1 MAITDVSW
9 LAYYMPLFGFLFVFT
24 VMYALL
30 AKTKILG
37 EAMGTNLIV
46 SFIFAIIFISFAP
59 GVRYVQTVLP
69 WFVVLIISLF
79 FFLLIVGFSQ
89 KEMDKFMKPWIAWV
103 FIGLLAVI
111 FLWSAIVVFNPFL
124 QPYIDRFTYD
134 DRISGAVLLLIV
146 AGAAS
151 WVLTRQVKK

>member
-9 LAYYMPLFGFLFVFT
+9 LAYYMLIFGFLLVFT
-24 VMYALL
+24 VMYAIL
-30 AKTKILG
+30 AKTKIFG

-69 WFVVLIISLF
+69 CFVVLIISLF

-89 KEMDKFMKPWIAWV
+89 KDVDKFMKPAISWA
-103 FIGLLAVI
+103 FIGLLAVV

-134 DRISGAVLLLIV
+134 DRISGAVLLLAI

-151 WVLTRQVKK
+151 WIMTRKGK

>member
-9 LAYYMPLFGFLFVFT
+9 LAYYMPIFGFLLVFT
-24 VMYALL
+24 VMYAIL

-46 SFIFAIIFISFAP
+46 SFIFAIIFVSFAP

-89 KEMDKFMKPWIAWV
+89 KDVDKFMKPAVSWA
-103 FIGLLAVI
+103 FIGLLAVV

-124 QPYIDRFTYD
+124 QPYVDRFTYD
-134 DRISGAVLLLIV
+134 DRISGAVLLLAI
-146 AGAAS
+146 AAAAS
-151 WVLTRQVKK
+151 WIMTRKGK

>member
-9 LAYYMPLFGFLFVFT
+9 LAYYMPIFGFLLVFT
-24 VMYALL
+24 VMYAIL

-46 SFIFAIIFISFAP
+46 SFVFAIIFISFAP

-89 KEMDKFMKPWIAWV
+89 KDVDAFMKPAISWA
-103 FIGLLAVI
+103 FIGLLVVV

-134 DRISGAVLLLIV
+134 DRISGAVLLLAI
-146 AGAAS
+146 AAAAS
-151 WVLTRQVKK
+151 WIMTRKGK

>member
-9 LAYYMPLFGFLFVFT
+9 LAYYMPIFGFLLVFT
-24 VMYALL
+24 VMYAIL

-46 SFIFAIIFISFAP
+46 SFIFAIIFVSFAP

-89 KEMDKFMKPWIAWV
+89 KDVDAFMKPAVSWAV
-103 FIGLLAVI
+103 IGLLAVV

-134 DRISGAVLLLIV
+134 DRISGAVLLLAI
-146 AGAAS
+146 AAAAS
-151 WVLTRQVKK
+151 WIMTRKGK

>member
-9 LAYYMPLFGFLFVFT
+9 LAYYMPIFGFLLVFT
-24 VMYALL
+24 VMYAIL

-46 SFIFAIIFISFAP
+46 SFVFAIIFVSFAP

-89 KEMDKFMKPWIAWV
+89 KDVDAFMKPAVSWA
-103 FIGLLAVI
+103 FIGLLVVV

-124 QPYIDRFTYD
+124 QPYVDRFTYD
-134 DRISGAVLLLIV
+134 DRISGAVLLLAI
-146 AGAAS
+146 AAAAS
-151 WVLTRQVKK
+151 WIMTRKGK

>member
-9 LAYYMPLFGFLFVFT
+9 LAYYMPIFGFLLVFT
-24 VMYALL
+24 VMYAIL

-69 WFVVLIISLF
+69 WFIVLIISLF

-89 KEMDKFMKPWIAWV
+89 KDVDAFMKPAISWA
-103 FIGLLAVI
+103 FIGLLAVV

-134 DRISGAVLLLIV
+134 DRISGAVLLLAI

-151 WVLTRQVKK
+151 WIMTRKGK

>member
-9 LAYYMPLFGFLFVFT
+9 LAYYMPIFGFLLVFT
-24 VMYALL
+24 VMYAIL

-46 SFIFAIIFISFAP
+46 SFVFAIIFVSFAP

-89 KEMDKFMKPWIAWV
+89 KDVDKFMKPAVSWA
-103 FIGLLAVI
+103 FIGLLAVV

-124 QPYIDRFTYD
+124 QPYVDRFTYD
-134 DRISGAVLLLIV
+134 DRISGAVLLLAI
-146 AGAAS
+146 AAAAS
-151 WVLTRQVKK
+151 WIMTRKGK